1 MEFITNS
8 NLPRYTPAYP
18 HLKNLNQHNSLSVA
32 HFCAPS
38 IFNSSVLKIDH
49 DCWFKLTP
57 SLSKTPHVL
66 KPENIPTGRREHKQL
81 DLALEES
88 II

>member
-18 HLKNLNQHNSLSVA
+18 HLKNLNQHKFTVSGAFL
-32 HFCAPS
+32 CALN
-38 IFNSSVLKIDH
+38 FQFLKIDH
-49 DCWFKLTP
+49 DYWFKLTP
-57 SLSKTPHVL
+57 SLSNTPPGL